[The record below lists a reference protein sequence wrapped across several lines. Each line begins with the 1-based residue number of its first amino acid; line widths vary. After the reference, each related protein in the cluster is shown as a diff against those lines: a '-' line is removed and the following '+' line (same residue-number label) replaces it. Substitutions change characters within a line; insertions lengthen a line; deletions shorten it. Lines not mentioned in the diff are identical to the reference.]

1 MNIGTGVVGALLVF
15 RFGEITNLKELREIS
30 GWFLMVPAVASYLA
44 MNFTGSSTSTSLS
57 GVKKEMKW
65 AIPVEISGA
74 GDFCIVPINSRAY
87 WKSESL

>member
-1 MNIGTGVVGALLVF
+1 MVGALLVF

-44 MNFTGSSTSTSLS
+44 MNFAGSFTSTSLS

-65 AIPVEISGA
+65 AIQVEISGA
-74 GDFCIVPINSRAY
+74 GDFCIVSINSRDY